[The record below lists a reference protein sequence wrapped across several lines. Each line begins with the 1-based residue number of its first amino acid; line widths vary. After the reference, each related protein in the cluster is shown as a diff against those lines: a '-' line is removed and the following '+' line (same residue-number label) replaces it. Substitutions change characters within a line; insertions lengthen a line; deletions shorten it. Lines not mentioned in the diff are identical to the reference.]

1 MSDIHE
7 NFEYIIKNRERN
19 DNPPIR
25 IYVIKIKHRITFKIR
40 ASYYHCYYH
49 WSHLL
54 KKFLMDNFTFCAVY
68 PLYFTPGTIKLL
80 GSSIVR

>member
-7 NFEYIIKNRERN
+7 NFEYINKHRERN

-40 ASYYHCYYH
+40 ASYYH

-54 KKFLMDNFTFCAVY
+54 KKFLMENITFCAVY
-68 PLYFTPGTIKLL
+68 PLYLTPGTIKLL